1 MTLGATAPDVD
12 DAPRIKVLVK
22 AMSIL
27 NLIASQPDV
36 QMGLGEIASQ
46 LKLNRSTCHHI
57 LDTLASGGYVE
68 RPSPGQ
74 YRLGITLFQVG
85 SRLKD
90 RLDVRERT
98 YPTLV
103 ETQRLSGETVF
114 LYIRRGDEAVCVER
128 IDGRYAG
135 THLMQVGSALPL
147 HIGAAPKVFLAADSD
162 GDVESY
168 IRRASGLPNH
178 RFPLDS
184 PQLWRDIADFR
195 ATGTVSAARDIEA
208 NTRAVGAAVRDYS
221 GSVVAAVS
229 ISWVEALSEHSE
241 EQMRVQIR
249 AAADTISASLGY
261 QPDGE
266 AVAYAR

>member
-1 MTLGATAPDVD
+1 MTTGSTATDVD

-27 NLIASQPDV
+27 NEIASQPNV
-36 QMGLGEIASQ
+36 QLSLGEIATR

-74 YRLGITLFQVG
+74 YRLGIKLFQVG

-90 RLDVRERT
+90 SLDVRERAHH
-98 YPTLV
+98 TLL

-128 IDGRYAG
+128 LDGRYAG

-147 HIGAAPKVFLAADSD
+147 HIGAAPKVFLASDSD
-162 GDVESY
+162 DDVESY
-168 IRRASGLPNH
+168 IERARSASNA
-178 RFPLDS
+178 RFALDGPS
-184 PQLWRDIADFR
+184 LWQDIADFR
-195 ATGTVSAARDIEA
+195 ATGTVAAARDIEA
-208 NTRAVGAAVRDYS
+208 NTHAVAAAVRDYS

-229 ISWVEALSEHSE
+229 ISWVEALSDHSADE
-241 EQMRVQIR
+241 MRGKIR
-249 AAADTISASLGY
+249 VAADAISSSLGY
-261 QPDGE
+261 VPTGE
-266 AVAYAR
+266 ATGHAG